1 MAKRADK
8 GAWVAAP
15 HPCLRRE
22 REYMGMTATASLSQE
37 ECVWAHPYHH
47 SPSSADEGVRL
58 GTTALLSLFHS
69 PPWFLC
75 EKECVMAAMAIPA
88 LASSAAARYEWWSPL
103 AKGKRFWSC
112 QYMPLPLL
120 REAKGCG
127 GRGRISHSSSGEGRW
142 M

>member
-47 SPSSADEGVRL
+47 SPSPADEGVRL
-58 GTTALLSLFHS
+58 GMTALLSLFHS
-69 PPWFLC
+69 GKGVYMASTRQGMTRGDKGIQVVTRGDKGAWVRVPFHFT
-75 EKECVMAAMAIPA
+75 EGKEDIW
-88 LASSAAARYEWWSPL
+88 E
-103 AKGKRFWSC
+103 
-112 QYMPLPLL
+112 
-120 REAKGCG
+120 
-127 GRGRISHSSSGEGRW
+127 
-142 M
+142 